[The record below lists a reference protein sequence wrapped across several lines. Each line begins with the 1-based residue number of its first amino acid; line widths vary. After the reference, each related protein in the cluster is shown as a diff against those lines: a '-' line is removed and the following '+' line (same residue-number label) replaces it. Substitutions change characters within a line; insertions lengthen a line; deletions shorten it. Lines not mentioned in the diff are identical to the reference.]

1 MIAGTVLG
9 VKKQRNIFVSA
20 QALMSSLER
29 SSEWQVAGLLFSE
42 LDAGRMLEQQISLQT
57 VHLAL

>member
-9 VKKQRNIFVSA
+9 VKKRNIFVSA

-42 LDAGRMLEQQISLQT
+42 LDGRMLEQQISLQT
-57 VHLAL
+57 VLLAL